1 MDELIKSIMKQYV
14 SIRMDENDSMID
26 LRELKV
32 FLGMLDATTLGD
44 ISADLR
50 SYRKENI

>member
-1 MDELIKSIMKQYV
+1 MNELIKSIMKQYV
-14 SIRMDENDSMID
+14 SIRMDANDSMID
-26 LRELKV
+26 LREIGV